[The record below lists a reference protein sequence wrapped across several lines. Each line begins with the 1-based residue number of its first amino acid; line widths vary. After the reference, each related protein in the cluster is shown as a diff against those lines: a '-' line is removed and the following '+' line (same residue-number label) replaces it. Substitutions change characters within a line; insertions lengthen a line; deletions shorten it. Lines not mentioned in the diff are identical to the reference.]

1 MPHETAG
8 QVGFA
13 DTIPAYP
20 HEVKTPAGLTLWD
33 HQEHALTLLTRR
45 KAVYLA
51 WEMGA
56 GKTLPVVV
64 YIARRRPALTLIAC
78 PKAVVD
84 VWPREFRKHLGDD
97 HGIAVI
103 PLVKGTVSQRLAQVK
118 DAMRNAEAPRYLVDP
133 ARVNVEDL
141 INPKRRVIRVYGS
154 TDIRNA
160 VVPLNPASVVL
171 VCNYDAV
178 WRAPLGDWLLKN
190 AHLLDLVVCDE
201 IHRIKSPSGKA
212 SRFFA
217 RLAAKNDVFQRVGL
231 SGTPMPHS
239 PLDIYA
245 QLRFLAPEMFGS
257 SFVQFRNKYMRMGGY
272 MVNNVGTKWLGFLG
286 EGAEREFNGHIGQI
300 MHQIKKEE
308 VLDLPDTVHVERY
321 VQLDAKARKI
331 YESLKNEFIAEVE
344 SGVVTAA
351 NAMVKILRLGQIA
364 SGFATTE
371 EGSSVRVSA
380 AKQDLLADLLE
391 DIDPA
396 EPVVVFARF
405 RRDIDCIR
413 EAAGKA
419 GREVAEL
426 SGRQNDIGG
435 KWAPEQPG
443 MVAAVQIQAGAEGI
457 DLTAASKCVYFSPTF
472 DNGKFQQSLAR
483 VHRPGQTKKVTF
495 IHLLAERTVDVQTY
509 RALQQRQ
516 DIVEGVLAALRN
528 HEE

>member
-13 DTIPAYP
+13 YP
-20 HEVKTPAGLTLWD
+20 HEVKTPAGLALWD

-64 YIARRRPALTLIAC
+64 YIARRRPKLTLIAC

-84 VWPREFRKHLGDD
+84 VWPREFRKHLGDVNP
-97 HGIAVI
+97 ATVV
-103 PLVKGTVSQRLAQVK
+103 PLVKGTVAERL
-118 DAMRNAEAPRYLVDP
+118 NALTAAIETGRRYEEP
-133 ARVNVEDL
+133 
-141 INPKRRVIRVYGS
+141 
-154 TDIRNA
+154 
-160 VVPLNPASVVL
+160 VVA

-201 IHRIKSPSGKA
+201 IHRIKSPGGKA
-212 SRFFA
+212 SKFFA
-217 RLAAKNDVFQRVGL
+217 RLAAKNNVFQRVGL

-308 VLDLPDTVHVERY
+308 VLDLPDTVHVEHY
-321 VQLDAKARKI
+321 VQMDAKARKI

-351 NAMVKILRLGQIA
+351 NAIVKILRLGQIA